1 MNDTDCEFRLQKQF
15 GQLMDR
21 GSYLIFQ
28 AQVTKPE
35 SVVRKKEW
43 KFRQIGTKK
52 MYWFCFCSIVVDVFS
67 RLLRGQRI
75 RKRSSRTC
83 WILLH
88 PPE

>member
-35 SVVRKKEW
+35 SVVRRKEW
-43 KFRQIGTKK
+43 KLRQIRTKSVLVL
-52 MYWFCFCSIVVDVFS
+52 FLFDCCRRF
-67 RLLRGQRI
+67 
-75 RKRSSRTC
+75 
-83 WILLH
+83 
-88 PPE
+88 